1 MKKALIN
8 LEKFNQKKG
17 LFHSIRI
24 FSDGSGSIYNAFD
37 EIVYGFKTRKQLI
50 KHLKTI

>member
-1 MKKALIN
+1 VKNALIN
-8 LEKFNQKKG
+8 LEKFNQKNG

-24 FSDGSGSIYNAFD
+24 YSDGSGSIYNAFD
-37 EIVYGFKTRKQLI
+37 EIVYKFKTREQLI